1 MADQRRLIS
10 RVLNRISGP
19 FHEFGAFHGALYA
32 LDQVLRRLSP
42 SCGVYPYEFYLQPI
56 GDRPLLPPALLKT
69 LSAECLAPG
78 HALLAAVP
86 VPAPELARRF
96 AQGAQAVVAL
106 RKAEPLGYAWWCKG
120 GYEEQEVRCTFEV
133 AASEAAVFDFDVYV
147 LPAHRMGLG
156 FMSVWHVFMQQLRDA
171 GVTHSYSRISAFNLA
186 SRRAH
191 ARLGASV
198 IGRAVFVR
206 LGPLSLAL
214 TGQFPYARAAL
225 GDGCGLRLRLSAQ
238 GVHR

>member
-1 MADQRRLIS
+1 MADQRRFILQVWK
-10 RVLNRISGP
+10 RVAGIFR
-19 FHEFGAFHGALYA
+19 EFGAIHGVLYA
-32 LDQVLRRLSP
+32 VDQVLRRLSP

-69 LSAECLAPG
+69 LSAERLAPG
-78 HALLAAVP
+78 HALLAVVP
-86 VPAPELARRF
+86 VPQPVLAARF
-96 AQGAQAVVAL
+96 AHGAQAVVAL
-106 RKAEPLGYAWWCKG
+106 RNAEPLGYAWWCKG
-120 GYEEQEVRCTFEV
+120 TYQEQEVRCTFEV

-156 FMSVWHVFMQQLRDA
+156 FMSVWHVFMEQLRDA

-191 ARLGASV
+191 ARLGARV

-214 TGQFPYARAAL
+214 TGRFPYARAAL
-225 GDGCGLRLRLSAQ
+225 GDGCGLRMRLDTQ
-238 GVHR
+238 GVHG

>member
-1 MADQRRLIS
+1 MADQRQFIPQVLK
-10 RVLNRISGP
+10 RVFGP
-19 FHEFGAFHGALYA
+19 FREFGAFHGTLYA
-32 LDQVLRRLSP
+32 LNQMLRRLSP
-42 SCGVYPYEFYLQPI
+42 NCGVYPYEFYVQPI

-69 LSAECLAPG
+69 LRAERLAPG

-86 VPAPELARRF
+86 VPVPVLAARF
-96 AQGAQAVVAL
+96 AHGAQAVVAL
-106 RKAEPLGYAWWCKG
+106 RKEEPVGYAWWCGG

-133 AASEAAVFDFDVYV
+133 ATSETAVFDFDVYV
-147 LPAHRMGLG
+147 LPSHRMGLG
-156 FMSVWHVFMQQLRDA
+156 FMSVWHVFMEQLRGA

-191 ARLGASV
+191 ARLGARV

-214 TGQFPYARAAL
+214 TGRFPYARAAV
-225 GDGCGLRLRLSAQ
+225 GRGCGLRMRLSMQ
-238 GVHR
+238 GVHG